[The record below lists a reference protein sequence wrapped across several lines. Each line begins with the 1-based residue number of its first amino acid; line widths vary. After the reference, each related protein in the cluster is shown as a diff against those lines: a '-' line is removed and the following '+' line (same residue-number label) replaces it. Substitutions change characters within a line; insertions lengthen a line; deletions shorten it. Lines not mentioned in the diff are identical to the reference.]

1 MGAEIDSRIEDE
13 QKLVDDMLKVLPE
26 KAARNRRKHI
36 VVRNCSTGNWG

>member
-26 KAARNRRKHI
+26 KLRETEEN
-36 VVRNCSTGNWG
+36 T